1 MNADNKNTAQDVLFF
16 LTTRHVDLLTSSP
29 GIEHIHPALKGKV
42 LTVEPPGKSLYGI
55 FCNISSFISDFMY
68 LSSRSFFLVS
78 LAKILSI
85 LFINSKKLL
94 NFLYPS
100 IVILDSISFIVAS
113 SLLFPSSSN
122 SGGFPVGSVVKNPPA
137 NAEDEVWPLGWN
149 DPLKEVMAT
158 CSSILAWETPWTEEP
173 GRL

>member
-1 MNADNKNTAQDVLFF
+1 MSLLNLLQYWSVPHF
-16 LTTRHVDLLTSSP
+16 LVSWPQGMWDLVPWP
-29 GIEHIHPALKGKV
+29 GIEPVHPALKGKV

-137 NAEDEVWPLGWN
+137 NAED
-149 DPLKEVMAT
+149 
-158 CSSILAWETPWTEEP
+158 
-173 GRL
+173 